1 MASSTPHTIVLRTN
15 NPDNNMQRV
24 REAPCQAEVTITPGM
39 LLAWGT
45 TNTVK
50 PHATA
55 AGHAE
60 DKKIALENPWSD
72 HGSGPAI
79 DHDYAAAE
87 TVGYIPA
94 QSGDQFYMLLADGEN
109 VTKGDALVS
118 DGAGALQEQATVD
131 ASVITEAI
139 VGFAAEALDNS
150 AGGAVARIRVD
161 IA

>member
-1 MASSTPHTIVLRTN
+1 MASSTPHTIVLRSN

-24 REAPCQAEVTITPGM
+24 REAICQDAVTITPGM

-45 TNTVK
+45 TTTVK

-60 DKKIALENPWSD
+60 GRKIALENPWSD
-72 HGSGPAI
+72 HGTGPAI
-79 DHDYAAAE
+79 DHAYAAGE

-109 VTKGDALVS
+109 VAKGDALVS
-118 DGAGALQEQATVD
+118 DGLGALQEQATVD

-139 VGFAAEALDNS
+139 VGFAAEAVDNS

>member
-1 MASSTPHTIVLRTN
+1 MASSTPHTIVLRSN
-15 NPDNNMQRV
+15 NPDNNMPRV
-24 REAPCQAEVTITPGM
+24 REAPCQAAVTITPGM

-50 PHATA
+50 PHATE

-60 DKKIALENPWSD
+60 GRKIALENPWSD

-79 DHDYAAAE
+79 DHAYAAAE
-87 TVGYIPA
+87 TVGYILA
-94 QSGDQFYMLLADGEN
+94 QPGDQFYMFLEAAGN

-118 DGAGALQEQATVD
+118 NGAGYLQEQATVD

-139 VGFAAEALDNS
+139 VGYAAEAVDNS
-150 AGGAVARIRVD
+150 GGGAAVRIRVD